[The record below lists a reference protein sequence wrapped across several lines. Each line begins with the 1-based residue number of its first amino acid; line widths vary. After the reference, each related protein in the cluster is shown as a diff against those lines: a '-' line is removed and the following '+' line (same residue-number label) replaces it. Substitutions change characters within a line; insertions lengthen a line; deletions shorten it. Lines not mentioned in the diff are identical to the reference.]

1 MVDFNSLYVSLAVIF
16 LSTTFS
22 IKIFIKPFVFQK
34 DLPVGPGIAFEK
46 DGKRFK
52 MKSMHSS
59 GKKTSLGMV
68 HFSFS
73 FYLYKKQASN

>member
-1 MVDFNSLYVSLAVIF
+1 MVDFNSLYVSLAVICISMT
-16 LSTTFS
+16 LS
-22 IKIFIKPFVFQK
+22 IKLFFKPYVFQK

-68 HFSFS
+68 HFFCFH
-73 FYLYKKQASN
+73 FYLYKK